1 MPTNGRTRLIPA
13 RNPADEWRVARIV
26 GRLLGGVVVALGVV
40 ALVGWALERRALTEL
55 GTASSLKANS
65 AICLIALGAA
75 VMLMGTDHQRLRTVL
90 EFAAA
95 VVATATIVEHLRSRS
110 LGIDELLFDDRFSPI
125 GAAGRMSLGACIALV
140 LAAIGLLGL
149 DSLRRTVRVAA
160 QIPLLGAGAI
170 GLVGLVGY
178 ASGLDSLYWQTP
190 VTTMAIPTAA
200 AILVLVT
207 GSLMLAPVEGLI
219 AVVLRPSPG
228 GRLLRRLLPVVVLA
242 PTAFVVPIGRGA
254 DAGLY
259 GFDVGILLF
268 LIATMAVSLPVVFWT
283 ARSLDVAE
291 ARARQEAERFS
302 SVLRAATEQ
311 PIIGF
316 DVDGLITVFNEGAER
331 MLGYTAE
338 EVVGRETP
346 QLIHDPHEV
355 AARARELG
363 MSPGFEVLV
372 GAARRN
378 LPETRE
384 WTYVRKDGGRI
395 PVSLTVTAMLA
406 SDGSKQGFMG
416 VAFDLSARKEL
427 ERELRRQAD
436 FTGTLV
442 GSAPVGIFATDGAGS
457 CIFVNSKWRELTGL
471 SGEAAH
477 GDGWLE
483 AVHPDDRP
491 HVEQAWDA
499 LVHDDVPFSPE
510 CRFRRPDESVVWVAC
525 RAVALRDEGG
535 DAEGYLGTVLDVSQR
550 RVAEAERER
559 LLAQSRAV
567 LDAATDGILMTDLS
581 GEVLFSNAAMDAFW
595 SDVGLAGAGTIW
607 ERIDR
612 LSRLTTSTDSYRRL
626 LEGVAL
632 DPEGE
637 HLGEF
642 TLAESG
648 RSFVGR
654 TASVRGAGG
663 ILMGRIFSL
672 RETTPERAA
681 ARAKDEF
688 VATVSHELRTPLAA
702 ITGYAELLEDDLAP
716 LGADGMQL
724 LEVIQRNASR
734 LARLVD
740 DLLLLQQSETDGV
753 SVHPSDVDVGEV
765 VGYSIERV
773 EPAASRKSIAIEV
786 AGAEGL
792 FVHADLIRVG
802 QVLDNL
808 LSNAVKFTPEGGSV
822 EIRVKR
828 VGDTCA
834 IEVEDSGPGI
844 PADERE
850 RVFERFFR
858 SRDAIARSIPGT
870 GLGLVV
876 SRRIAEAH
884 GGSLDLEDG
893 HGPGATFR
901 LVLPLAVEAVR
912 RPALK
917 LAPARADTPSE

>member
-1 MPTNGRTRLIPA
+1 
-13 RNPADEWRVARIV
+13 
-26 GRLLGGVVVALGVV
+26 VVALGLA
-40 ALVGWALERRALTEL
+40 ALVGWAIERRALTEL
-55 GTASSLKANS
+55 GFDSSSLKVNTAL
-65 AICLIALGAA
+65 CFVALGTS
-75 VMLMGTDHQRLRTVL
+75 VLLRGTERQRLRTVL
-90 EFAAA
+90 EAATGVIA
-95 VVATATIVEHLRSRS
+95 VATIVENVRGVS
-110 LGIDELLFDDRFSPI
+110 LGIDELLFDDPFSPAS
-125 GAAGRMSLGACIALV
+125 GAGRMSLGTAIALALTAV
-140 LAAIGLLGL
+140 GLLGL
-149 DSLRRTVRVAA
+149 DSLRRNVRVAA
-160 QIPLLGAGAI
+160 HVPLLVAGGI

-178 ASGLDSLYWQTP
+178 ASGLDSLYWRSDL
-190 VTTMAIPTAA
+190 TTMAIPTAA
-200 AILVLVT
+200 GVLLLVVAAL
-207 GSLMLAPVEGLI
+207 LLAPVEGLS
-219 AVVLRPSPG
+219 AVVMRPSPG
-228 GRLLRRLLPVVVLA
+228 GRLLRRLLPVVVLL
-242 PTAFVVPIGRGA
+242 PTALLIPIGRGA
-254 DAGLY
+254 DAGMY
-259 GFDVGILLF
+259 GFDVGVLLF
-268 LIATMAVSLPVVFWT
+268 LIGTMAVSLPVVFWT

-311 PIIGF
+311 SIIGT

-331 MLGYTAE
+331 MLGYRAE

-346 QLIHDPHEV
+346 QLIHDTQEV

-363 MSPGFEVLV
+363 VSQGFDVLV

-406 SDGSKQGFMG
+406 NDGSQEGFMS

-442 GSAPVGIFATDGAGS
+442 GSAPVGIFATDAAGA
-457 CIFVNSKWRELTGL
+457 CIFVNSKWRELTGI

-477 GDGWLE
+477 GDGWL
-483 AVHPDDRP
+483 AAIHPDDAA
-491 HVEQAWDA
+491 HVTQAWDA
-499 LVHDDVPFSPE
+499 LVKEDTPFSLE
-510 CRFRRPDESVVWVAC
+510 YRFRRSDESVVWVAC
-525 RAVALRDEGG
+525 RAVALRDERG
-535 DAEGYLGTVLDVSQR
+535 DAEGYLGTVLDVTQR

-567 LDAATDGILMTDLS
+567 LDAATDGILMTDLR
-581 GEVLFSNAAMDAFW
+581 GEVLFSNAAMDVFW
-595 SDVGLAGAGTIW
+595 ADVGLDGVGTIW
-607 ERIDR
+607 DRIDR
-612 LSRLTTSTDSYRRL
+612 LSRLTTSSDAYRRL
-626 LEGVAL
+626 LEAVAL

-637 HLGEF
+637 HVGEF
-642 TLAESG
+642 TLAENG

-663 ILMGRIFSL
+663 LLMGRIFSL

-702 ITGYAELLEDDLAP
+702 ISGYTELLEEDLAP
-716 LGADGMQL
+716 LGAEPMQL
-724 LEVIQRNASR
+724 LEVVQRNAAR

-740 DLLLLQQSETDGV
+740 DLLLLQQSETAGV
-753 SVHPSDVDVGEV
+753 SVSLEDVDLDEV
-765 VGYSIERV
+765 VGQSLERV
-773 EPAASRKSIAIEV
+773 EPAAGRKSIAIDVE
-786 AGAEGL
+786 GEEGL
-792 FVHADLIRVG
+792 IVHADVMRVG

-808 LSNAVKFTPEGGSV
+808 LSNAVKFTPERGSV
-822 EIRVKR
+822 AVRVAR
-828 VGDTCA
+828 LGETCT

-844 PADERE
+844 PADERD
-850 RVFERFFR
+850 RLFERFFR

-884 GGSLDLEDG
+884 GGSLELVDG
-893 HGPGATFR
+893 VGSGAAFR
-901 LVLPLAVEAVR
+901 LVLPLAERA
-912 RPALK
+912 
-917 LAPARADTPSE
+917 APARALKPVARHADTPFE